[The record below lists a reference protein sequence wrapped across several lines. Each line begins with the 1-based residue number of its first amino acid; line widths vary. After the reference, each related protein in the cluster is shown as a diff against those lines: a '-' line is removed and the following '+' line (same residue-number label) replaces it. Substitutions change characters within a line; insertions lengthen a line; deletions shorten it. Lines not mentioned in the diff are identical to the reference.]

1 MISSADTDA
10 APVVVEVVEAAAPL
24 KAEKVAAKVD
34 VAKIKAETIITVR
47 PRLVRVRA
55 AGEAG
60 EVAILVPAFY
70 SLILLANT
78 YHVLDGL
85 ERVFELNSIPLTYVK
100 KIRTDV

>member
-10 APVVVEVVEAAAPL
+10 APVVVDVVEAAAPL

-34 VAKIKAETIITVR
+34 VAKIRAETITTER
-47 PRLVRVRA
+47 PRLVRVNLTGV
-55 AGEAG
+55 AGEL
-60 EVAILVPAFY
+60 AISVPAFY

-85 ERVFELNSIPLTYVK
+85 ERVFELNSTPLTYVK